1 MTKNKKTESRAAAT
15 EVSVDVVIAAVLSQ
29 LGGIFALNQEKMN
42 GTECFSLWQKM
53 FFALLM
59 TVFGKSVI

>member
-15 EVSVDVVIAAVLSQ
+15 EVSVEVVIAAVLSQ
-29 LGGIFALNQEKMN
+29 LVEEKMN
-42 GTECFSLWQKM
+42 GTEGFSLWQKM